1 MLSIKDVVLSR
12 GGRTVIED
20 LCASADR
27 GDVVALLGPNGAG
40 KTTLLHFLAG
50 VLKSDSGDI
59 YYRGSRI
66 DSSSLDWRRKLAYV
80 LDDGGIIPLLTVA
93 EQLYL
98 QSALAG
104 VRHGDSIERS
114 RRIIDLLELSKYRD
128 YRGDELSSG
137 LRKRLG
143 IGLGIVRDADV
154 FLFDEPYSSLDGQA
168 MVVFS
173 RIVATLKSRKR
184 IVLVASH
191 SFPFPD
197 NLYNHVWTLS
207 GGVVVDHSNK
217 RQLRDLLNP
226 QVQPGDSG
234 RCKEFDIPWIR
245 QST

>member
-1 MLSIKDVVLSR
+1 MLSLKEVKLSR
-12 GGRTVIED
+12 GGRTIIED

-59 YYRGSRI
+59 YYQGSKI
-66 DSSSLDWRRKLAYV
+66 DSASLDWRRRLAYV

-98 QSALAG
+98 QSVLAG
-104 VRHGDSIERS
+104 AGHKDSIERS
-114 RRIIDLLELSKYRD
+114 RRVIDLLELSKYRD

-154 FLFDEPYSSLDGQA
+154 FLFDEPYNSLDSQA
-168 MVVFS
+168 MAVFS
-173 RIVATLKSRKR
+173 RIVATLKSRRR

-207 GGVVVDHSNK
+207 GGVVMDHSNE

-226 QVQPGDSG
+226 QFQSGDSS
-234 RCKEFDIPWIR
+234 RYNEFDIPWIQ